1 MVPLFAR
8 LKSGTEQQHREIETL
23 IDPMK
28 NFASLEAYKAHL
40 LKSWT
45 FYRPLE
51 VNLAALDW
59 AAVGIDFDSRRKTPL
74 LEEDMSF
81 LGIPH
86 SPTEERKQPL
96 ARTNLDF
103 ALGCLYVLE
112 GATLGGQIISRHLA
126 KLDIGPENGGRFF
139 TGYGAKTGE
148 MWKSFQTSATSY
160 CVTDDQIGE
169 AVNGAQSTFRKFRES
184 MLVRQEQSA
193 HVA

>member
-1 MVPLFAR
+1 MSSLFAR

-40 LKSWT
+40 LKTWT
-45 FYRPLE
+45 FYRTLE
-51 VNLAALDW
+51 ADLAALAW
-59 AAVGIDFDSRRKTPL
+59 TTVGIDFVSRRKAPL
-74 LEEDMSF
+74 LEEDMRF
-81 LGIPH
+81 LGVPH

-96 ARTNLDF
+96 DRINLDF

-126 KLDIGPENGGRFF
+126 KLGIEPENGGRFF
-139 TGYGAKTGE
+139 NGYGPKTGE
-148 MWKSFQTSATSY
+148 MWKSFQTSATTY

-169 AVNGAQSTFRKFRES
+169 AVAGAQSTFRKFRES
-184 MLVRQEQSA
+184 MLREELIT
-193 HVA
+193 HVP

>member
-8 LKSGTEQQHREIETL
+8 LKSGTEQQHQEIETL

-40 LKSWT
+40 LKTWT

-51 VNLAALDW
+51 ANLAALDW
-59 AAVGIDFDSRRKTPL
+59 NAVGIDFVSRRKAPL
-74 LEEDMSF
+74 LEEDMRF
-81 LGIPH
+81 LGVPH

-96 ARTNLDF
+96 DRINLDF

-126 KLDIGPENGGRFF
+126 KLGIEPENGGRFF
-139 TGYGAKTGE
+139 NGYGPKTGE
-148 MWKSFQTSATSY
+148 MWKSFQTSATNY
-160 CVTDDQIGE
+160 CVAEAQIE
-169 AVNGAQSTFRKFRES
+169 QAVMGARATFTSFAES
-184 MLVRQEQSA
+184 MAGKGLIA
-193 HVA
+193 HGP